1 MSTPVKIGDALPRRE
16 DRRLLTGQGQYV
28 GDLPEPGTFHLAFV
42 RSPHAHARITNMRL
56 DDALHA
62 PGVMAVWDAAV
73 LNMPPLPS
81 FSMGGRFAPTPQPAL
96 ADGRVLFVGQP
107 VAAVLA
113 DSRYRAEDA
122 AELVDVSYEPRT
134 PTVDPRRPDAG
145 PPLHGDSNVIG
156 ETVLRH
162 GDGRAALGAAAHVVS
177 VNLRLGRV
185 VGNPMEPR
193 AVLVFVDESSGRL
206 EVRAATQ
213 GVFGLR
219 RSLSEWLG
227 LDEGKVHVLVPD
239 IGGGF
244 GLKNRLYPEDA
255 ITAAMALRLRVP
267 VRWTGD
273 RQEEFLATNQERD
286 QYHEASLGLDED
298 GRIVAVVVDYIQDGG
313 AFCAAAAIP
322 FGTTAISVPG
332 PYRIP
337 HLEVHGTL
345 VATNKVPVGP
355 YRGAGRPQGNFV
367 MERLLDAAADT
378 LGLDRLEIR
387 ARNLIRPQDLPYE
400 TPSRIRYDHGDF
412 PAILERTASAV
423 DYAHFRERQA
433 AARASGRLLGLGIV
447 DYVELSAG
455 GGFEDAVYRLL
466 PDGLVEVSSGSSSQ
480 GQGHETAFAQIVSER
495 LGLPLQQIVIREG
508 DTDRVSR
515 GVGTF
520 GSRSM
525 TIAGNALAVG
535 AEKFKAVVLER
546 AAVRLEAAVEDLVY
560 EAGAV
565 SVAGVPRRHITLADL
580 SKSDGEPITAT
591 GSFTSSGQEYG
602 FGAHAVTVEVDSG
615 TGLVRLLDY
624 VVCHDGGRTVNP
636 LLADG
641 QTIGGTVQGLGT
653 VLYEELAIDDAGQP
667 QNASLMDYLMP
678 AATDMPRFTIL
689 QQDYPSTGNP
699 EGFKGLAE
707 GGTIPPMA
715 AVLSAVE
722 DAFYPERPRLHTIP
736 LNPES
741 LAAAGDGPAVR
752 A

>member
-1 MSTPVKIGDALPRRE
+1 MNTPVKIGMALPRRE
-16 DRRLLTGQGQYV
+16 DRRLLTGRGRYV
-28 GDLPEPGTFHLAFV
+28 GDLSEPEALHLAFV
-42 RSPHAHARITNMRL
+42 RSPHAHARITELRL
-56 DDALHA
+56 HRARSA
-62 PGVMAVWDAAV
+62 PGVMAVWDAAA
-73 LNMPPLPS
+73 LNMPPLPG
-81 FSMGGRFAPTPQPAL
+81 FSLGGHFQPTPQPAL

-113 DSRYRAEDA
+113 RDRYLAEDA
-122 AELVDVSYEPRT
+122 AELVDATYDPLPPV
-134 PTVDPRRPDAG
+134 VDPRRPTAG

-156 ETVLRH
+156 ETVLRY
-162 GDGRAALGAAAHVVS
+162 GDGRDALSQAAHVVS
-177 VNLRLGRV
+177 VTLRLGRV

-193 AVLVFVDESSGRL
+193 AVLVFVDASTGRL

-219 RSLSEWLG
+219 RALSEWLG
-227 LDEGKVHVLVPD
+227 LAEDAVHVTVPD

-255 ITAAMALRLRVP
+255 VAAAMALRLRVP

-286 QYHEASLGLDED
+286 QYHEARLGLDDD
-298 GRIVAVVVDYIQDGG
+298 GRIVAVVDDYIQDGG
-313 AFCAAAAIP
+313 AYCAAAAIP

-367 MERLLDAAADT
+367 MERLMDAAADT
-378 LGLDRLEIR
+378 LGLDRLAIR
-387 ARNLIRPQDLPYE
+387 TQNLIRPQDLPYE
-400 TPSRIRYDHGDF
+400 TPSRLRYDHGDF
-412 PAILERTASAV
+412 PAILERTAQAV
-423 DYAHFRERQA
+423 DYAHFRERQTS
-433 AARASGRLLGLGIV
+433 ARAAGRLIGLGLV

-455 GGFEDAVYRLL
+455 GGFEDAVYRLREG
-466 PDGLVEVSSGSSSQ
+466 GLVEVSAGSSSQ
-480 GQGHETAFAQIVSER
+480 GQGHDTAFAQVVSER
-495 LGLPLQQIVIREG
+495 LDIPLEQIVIREG
-508 DTDRVSR
+508 DTDLVSR

-535 AEKFKAVVLER
+535 AEQFKSVVLER
-546 AAVRLEAAVEDLVY
+546 AALRLEAAVDDLVY
-560 EAGAV
+560 EAGVV
-565 SVAGVPRRHITLADL
+565 SVAGVPNRRVSLQDL
-580 SKSDGEPITAT
+580 WEPGGEPIEAT
-591 GSFTSSGQEYG
+591 GSFTASGQEYG
-602 FGAHAVTVEVDSG
+602 FGAHAVTVEVDPDTG
-615 TGLVRLLDY
+615 TVRLLDY
-624 VVCHDGGRTVNP
+624 VICHDGGRTVNP

-653 VLYEELAIDDAGQP
+653 VLYEELAIDEAGQP
-667 QNASLMDYLMP
+667 KNASLMDYLIP
-678 AATDMPRFTIL
+678 AATDMPPFTVL

-715 AVLSAVE
+715 AVLAAVE
-722 DAFYPERPRLHTIP
+722 DAFYPKRPRLHTIP
-736 LNPES
+736 LRPET
-741 LAAAGDGPAVR
+741 LMVPADPTDAGP
-752 A
+752 